1 VAGLK
6 DRTMF
11 YEVKNGHGL
20 PHDPFK
26 AIVAP
31 RPIGWISSM
40 GKDGSVNLA
49 PYSYFNAI
57 ANRPPM
63 VIFSSDGMK
72 DSVSNIAETGEFV
85 ANLATWDLRFAMNQT
100 SAPLPRGVDEFVH
113 AGLEKAPSQIVKPP
127 RVAAAPAALECKV
140 LEIVNPTT
148 LAGTKSTNF
157 MVIGEVVAVH
167 IDDAYLTD
175 GMFDMTK
182 ARTIARCGYM
192 DYAVVDSLFSITRP
206 TA

>member
-1 VAGLK
+1 
-6 DRTMF
+6 MF

-148 LAGTKSTNF
+148 LAGTKSSNF